1 MKQIRLARSPGER
14 RVALLSDGELIAY
27 RLERPARPDGVGD
40 ILRGRIAAAMPALAG
55 AFVALPPPW
64 APGES
69 GFLPESECEGRKLP
83 PEGTILTL
91 RVTRAGQGGKGPR
104 LSARTPQSPGEM
116 GLLARGPDAALR
128 WAATHPEARIVTD
141 DPAEAARLRAAL
153 GAGRV
158 LLQPEAFDEALEE
171 EVARLAELEWALP
184 GGGRLIISPLPALT
198 AVDVDSGGADPR
210 EVNRLAI
217 PEFARQLRLRDLAGP
232 ILLDLAG
239 LSVKQR
245 AALEPELRSACGPD
259 GLTQVLG
266 LGPLGLFELRRARIH
281 PPLHEVLADRA
292 LAQGLALLRQAARES
307 AANPGQRLALEAPPA
322 LLAALESLPGA
333 LAEFTERAGHAL
345 TLRPAPSPGIAP
357 WNADA

>member
-1 MKQIRLARSPGER
+1 MMQIRLSRSPGER
-14 RVALLSDGELIAY
+14 RVALLRNGELIAY

-40 ILRGRIAAAMPALAG
+40 ILRGRVAAAMPALAG
-55 AFVALPPPW
+55 AFVALPG
-64 APGES
+64 GES

-83 PEGTILTL
+83 SEGTLLTL

-104 LSARTPQSPGEM
+104 LSARTPQAPGDL
-116 GLLARGPDAALR
+116 GLVARGPDAALR
-128 WAATHPEARIVTD
+128 WAASHSEARLVTD
-141 DPAEAARLRAAL
+141 DAAEAARLRGTL

-158 LLQPEAFDEALEE
+158 LLQPEAFDADLED
-171 EVARLAELEWALP
+171 EVARLAEPEWTLRS
-184 GGGRLIISPLPALT
+184 GGRLIISPLPALT

-210 EVNRLAI
+210 EVNRHAI

-245 AALEPELRSACGPD
+245 ATLEPELRSACGPD

-281 PPLHEVLADRA
+281 PPLHEVLAERA
-292 LAQGLALLRQAARES
+292 LAEGLSLLRQAARES
-307 AANPGQRLALEAPPA
+307 SASPGRRLALEAPQPI
-322 LLAALESLPGA
+322 LTALESLPGA
-333 LAEFTERAGHAL
+333 LEEFTERAGHPLA
-345 TLRPAPSPGIAP
+345 LRPHPTPGIAH
-357 WNADA
+357 A

>member
-1 MKQIRLARSPGER
+1 MQIRLSRSPGER
-14 RVALLSDGELIAY
+14 RVALLRDGALIAY

-55 AFVALPPPW
+55 AFVALPD
-64 APGES
+64 GES
-69 GFLPESECEGRKLP
+69 GFLPESECEGRRLP
-83 PEGTILTL
+83 SEGTILTL

-104 LSARTPQSPGEM
+104 LSARTPQLPGEM
-116 GLLARGPDAALR
+116 GLVARGPGAALR
-128 WAATHPEARIVTD
+128 WGAAHPEARLVTD

-153 GAGRV
+153 GGGRILV
-158 LLQPEAFDEALEE
+158 QPEAFDEGLEE
-171 EVARLAELEWALP
+171 EVARLAEPVWDLP
-184 GGGRLIISPLPALT
+184 GGGRLIFSPLPALT

-210 EVNRLAI
+210 EVNRQAI
-217 PEFARQLRLRDLAGP
+217 AEFARQLRLRDLAGP

-259 GLTQVLG
+259 GLTQSLG

-292 LAQGLALLRQAARES
+292 LAEGLALLRQAERES
-307 AANPGQRLALEAPPA
+307 AASPGQRLALEAPQA
-322 LLAALESLPGA
+322 VLAALEALPGA
-333 LAEFTERAGHAL
+333 LAEFTERAGHPLA
-345 TLRPAPSPGIAP
+345 LRPHATPGIAH
-357 WNADA
+357 A

>member
-1 MKQIRLARSPGER
+1 MRQIRLSRSPGER
-14 RVALLSDGELIAY
+14 RVALLNDGALIAY
-27 RLERPARPDGVGD
+27 RCERPARPDGVGD
-40 ILRGRIAAAMPALAG
+40 ILRGRITAAMPALAG

-64 APGES
+64 GDGET

-104 LSARTPQSPGEM
+104 LSARTPQSPG
-116 GLLARGPDAALR
+116 GLALIARGPDAALR
-128 WAATHPEARIVTD
+128 WATTHPEARIVTD

-153 GAGRV
+153 GHARV
-158 LLQPEAFDEALEE
+158 LLQPEAFDSELEE
-171 EVARLAELEWALP
+171 EVARLAEPVWELA

-210 EVNRLAI
+210 EVNARAI
-217 PEFARQLRLRDLAGP
+217 AEFARQLRLRDLAGP

-259 GLTQVLG
+259 GLTQLLG

-292 LAQGLALLRQAARES
+292 LAESLALLRQAMRES
-307 AANPGQRLALEAPPA
+307 AASPSRRLALEAPPRVILA
-322 LLAALESLPGA
+322 LNALPEA
-333 LAEFTERAGHAL
+333 LAEFTARAGHPL
-345 TLRPAPSPGIAP
+345 TLRPAASPAIT
-357 WNADA
+357 DA